1 MPVLVVN
8 LRKLIKI
15 NCVLYQLSER
25 ILFITIGNETKS
37 SSLYELDKNH
47 FKSILLNLFNTPK
60 SKKKCRS

>member
-25 ILFITIGNETKS
+25 ISFVTIDNETKS
-37 SSLYELDKNH
+37 GSLYELDNNH
-47 FKSILLNLFNTPK
+47 FKSLL
-60 SKKKCRS
+60 